1 MKLFAGVQTTDYQDI
16 LRAVGAYPDEQEL
29 RDIRLWEHEDG
40 IIIQGRPSKEGEMGS
55 FESYLLTDEDLKE
68 MLENAYNRRHSK
80 ERPLQRLG

>member
-1 MKLFAGVQTTDYQDI
+1 
-16 LRAVGAYPDEQEL
+16 
-29 RDIRLWEHEDG
+29 
-40 IIIQGRPSKEGEMGS
+40 MGS